1 MLLSI
6 QNLEKSFGGLRA
18 LDKVSLNVEEDTV
31 TGLIGPNGSGKTTL
45 FNVVSGF
52 LRKDGGEVCFRGER
66 IDELSPDEIA
76 RRGLIRTFQI
86 DQSAV
91 EMTVLENLLVSSPT
105 QSGEK
110 LWWIIPYFR
119 KILQEER
126 ENLDRAFSTLDLL
139 GLKRLANE
147 YAGNLSGG
155 QRKLLSLGRMLMA
168 EPALY
173 LLDEP
178 TAGVNPTLIKELLA
192 FLRREVIGKKGT
204 TIFIIEHNMK
214 VISDIC
220 DEVIVLDSGQKIAEG
235 TPPEIQ
241 NNEKVLACYLARR
254 RKQDQESHL
263 NGIT

>member
-1 MLLSI
+1 MMLLSI
-6 QNLEKSFGGLRA
+6 HKLRKSFGGLRA
-18 LDKVSLNVEEDTV
+18 LDGVSLNVEEDTV

-52 LRKDGGEVCFRGER
+52 LPKDGGEVYFKGKR
-66 IDELSPDEIA
+66 IDGLSPDEIA

-91 EMTVLENLLVSSPT
+91 EMTVLENLLVSSRSQT
-105 QSGEK
+105 GEK
-110 LWWIIPYFR
+110 LWRIIQDFR
-119 KILQEER
+119 RILKEEK
-126 ENLDRAFSTLDLL
+126 ENLNKAASILDLL
-139 GLKRLANE
+139 GLKHLANE

-178 TAGVNPTLIKELLA
+178 TAGVNPTLIKDLLA
-192 FLRREVIGKKGT
+192 FLRREVIGKRGT

-214 VISDIC
+214 VISSIC
-220 DEVIVLDSGQKIAEG
+220 DEVIVLDSGLRIAQG

-254 RKQDQESHL
+254 RKNEEESH
-263 NGIT
+263 

>member
-6 QNLEKSFGGLRA
+6 HKLRKSFGGLRA
-18 LDKVSLNVEEDTV
+18 LDGVSLNVEEDTV

-52 LRKDGGEVCFRGER
+52 LPKDGGEVYFKGKR
-66 IDELSPDEIA
+66 IDGLSPDEIA

-91 EMTVLENLLVSSPT
+91 EMTVLENLLVSSPS
-105 QSGEK
+105 QAGEK
-110 LWWIIPYFR
+110 LWRVIRSFGKVLR
-119 KILQEER
+119 EEKD
-126 ENLDRAFSTLDLL
+126 NLNKAASILDLL
-139 GLKRLANE
+139 GLKHLANE

-168 EPALY
+168 EPVLY

-178 TAGVNPTLIKELLA
+178 TAGVNPTLIKDLLA
-192 FLRREVIGKKGT
+192 FLRREVISKKGT

-214 VISDIC
+214 VISSIC
-220 DEVIVLDSGQKIAEG
+220 DEVIVLDSGLRIAQG

-254 RKQDQESHL
+254 RKPEGES
-263 NGIT
+263 N

>member
-6 QNLEKSFGGLRA
+6 QNLQKSFGGLRA
-18 LDKVSLNVEEDTV
+18 LDGVSLDVEEDTV

-52 LRKDGGEVCFRGER
+52 LPKDGGEIRFKTER
-66 IDELSPDEIA
+66 IDGLSPDEIA

-86 DQSAV
+86 DQSAI
-91 EMTVLENLLVSSPT
+91 EMTVLENLLLCSPN

-110 LWWIIPYFR
+110 LWRIVPNFR
-119 KILQEER
+119 RIMREEK
-126 ENLDRAFSTLDLL
+126 ENLSKATSILDLL
-139 GLKRLANE
+139 GLKHLANE

-168 EPALY
+168 EPVLY

-178 TAGVNPTLIKELLA
+178 TAGVNPTLIKDLLT
-192 FLRREVIGKKGT
+192 FLRREVISKRGT

-214 VISDIC
+214 VISGIC
-220 DEVIVLDSGQKIAEG
+220 DEVIVLDSGQKIAQG

-241 NNEKVLACYLARR
+241 NNEQVLACYLARR
-254 RKQDQESHL
+254 RKHEEERH
-263 NGIT
+263 

>member
-6 QNLEKSFGGLRA
+6 RDLRKSFGGLQA
-18 LDKVSLNVEEDTV
+18 LDGVSFNVREDTV

-52 LRKDGGEVCFRGER
+52 LPKDGGEVSFKDKR
-66 IDELSPDEIA
+66 IDGLLPDEIA
-76 RRGLIRTFQI
+76 RLGLVRTFQI

-91 EMTVLENLLVSSPT
+91 EMTVLENLLVSSPN

-110 LWWIIPYFR
+110 LWHIIPNFGR
-119 KILQEER
+119 ILREEK
-126 ENLDRAFSTLDLL
+126 ENLKRAVSILDLL
-139 GLKRLANE
+139 GIKHLANE

-168 EPALY
+168 EPTLY
-173 LLDEP
+173 FLDEP

-192 FLRREVIGKKGT
+192 FLRKEVISKKGT

-214 VISDIC
+214 VISSIC
-220 DEVIVLDSGQKIAEG
+220 DEVIVLDSGQKIAQG
-235 TPPEIQ
+235 TPSEIQ
-241 NNEKVLACYLARR
+241 NNDQVLACSLARR
-254 RKQDQESHL
+254 RKPDQE
-263 NGIT
+263 IY

>member
-1 MLLSI
+1 MMLLSI
-6 QNLEKSFGGLRA
+6 QNLRKSFGGLRA
-18 LDKVSLNVEEDTV
+18 LDGVSLDVERDKV

-52 LRKDGGEVCFRGER
+52 LPKDGGEIYLKDKR
-66 IDELSPDEIA
+66 IDGLPPDEIA

-91 EMTVLENLLVSSPT
+91 EITVLENLLVSSPN

-110 LWWIIPYFR
+110 LWHIIPNFGR
-119 KILQEER
+119 ILREEK
-126 ENLDRAFSTLDLL
+126 ENLKRAVSILDLL
-139 GLKRLANE
+139 GIKHLANE

-168 EPALY
+168 EPVLY

-192 FLRREVIGKKGT
+192 FLRKEVISKKGT

-214 VISDIC
+214 VISSIC
-220 DEVIVLDSGQKIAEG
+220 DEVIVLDSGQKIAHG

-241 NNEKVLACYLARR
+241 NNEQVLACYLARR
-254 RKQDQESHL
+254 RRPDRENH
-263 NGIT
+263 

>member
-6 QNLEKSFGGLRA
+6 RNMRKSFGGLQA
-18 LDKVSLNVEEDTV
+18 LDGVSFNVKEDTV

-52 LRKDGGEVCFRGER
+52 LPKDDGEVSFKDKR
-66 IDELSPDEIA
+66 IDGLLPDEIA
-76 RRGLIRTFQI
+76 RLGLVRTFQI

-91 EMTVLENLLVSSPT
+91 EMTVLENLLVSSPN
-105 QSGEK
+105 QCGEK
-110 LWWIIPYFR
+110 LWRIIPNFR
-119 KILQEER
+119 RILREEK
-126 ENLDRAFSTLDLL
+126 ENLKKAISILDLL
-139 GLKRLANE
+139 GIKHLANE

-178 TAGVNPTLIKELLA
+178 TAGVNPTLIKELLV
-192 FLRREVIGKKGT
+192 FLRKEVISKKGT

-214 VISDIC
+214 VISSIC
-220 DEVIVLDSGQKIAEG
+220 DEVIVLDSGQKIAQG
-235 TPPEIQ
+235 TPSEIQ
-241 NNEKVLACYLARR
+241 NNDQVLACYLARR
-254 RKQDQESHL
+254 RKPDQE
-263 NGIT
+263 IY

>member
-1 MLLSI
+1 MLLSV

-18 LDKVSLNVEEDTV
+18 LSSVSLKVKEDTV

-52 LRKDGGEVCFRGER
+52 LPKDNGEVYFKGKR
-66 IDELSPDEIA
+66 IDGLPPDQIA

-86 DQSAV
+86 DQSAL
-91 EMTVLENLLVSSPT
+91 EITVLENLLVSSPN

-110 LWWIIPYFR
+110 LWKIIPHFGR
-119 KILQEER
+119 ILREEKK
-126 ENLDRAFSTLDLL
+126 NLKKALSILDLL
-139 GLKRLANE
+139 GIKHLAND

-192 FLRREVIGKKGT
+192 FLRKEVISKKGT

-214 VISDIC
+214 VISSIC
-220 DEVIVLDSGQKIAEG
+220 DEVIVLDSGQKIAQG
-235 TPPEIQ
+235 TPQEIQ
-241 NNEKVLACYLARR
+241 TNERVLACYLARR
-254 RKQDQESHL
+254 RRPDQES
-263 NGIT
+263 

>member
-1 MLLSI
+1 MMLLSI
-6 QNLEKSFGGLRA
+6 HKLRKSFGGLRA
-18 LDKVSLNVEEDTV
+18 LDGVSLNVEEDTV

-52 LRKDGGEVCFRGER
+52 LPKDGGEVYFKGKR
-66 IDELSPDEIA
+66 IDGLSPDEIA

-91 EMTVLENLLVSSPT
+91 EMTVLENLLVSSPS
-105 QSGEK
+105 QAGEK
-110 LWWIIPYFR
+110 LWRVIRSFGKVLR
-119 KILQEER
+119 EEKD
-126 ENLDRAFSTLDLL
+126 NLNKAASILDLL
-139 GLKRLANE
+139 GLKHLANE

-168 EPALY
+168 EPVLY

-178 TAGVNPTLIKELLA
+178 TAGVNPTLIKDLLA
-192 FLRREVIGKKGT
+192 FLRREVISKKGT

-214 VISDIC
+214 VISSIC
-220 DEVIVLDSGQKIAEG
+220 DEVIVLDSGLRIAQG

-254 RKQDQESHL
+254 RKPEGES
-263 NGIT
+263 N